1 MNKREMIIKVLKDMG
16 LRPKVDSDG
25 DVYVRYELKT
35 IVFQLSCEEENYMNI
50 CLYGFRKVIESER
63 IVSMFICNAMNRA
76 LRLVNVF
83 VDKDLKSVS
92 AMYDFYFTDED
103 SLALNVK
110 ECLELFGQL
119 INLYGKMK
127 QDYIMENDVDEYE
140 K

>member
-50 CLYGFRKVIESER
+50 CLYGFRKVNESER

-127 QDYIMENDVDEYE
+127 QDYIMENDVDKDE